1 MWWWCKYIC
10 GENIRKVHSAPLR
23 SQLAHHLLEPARESL
38 RKLRHHPLDLGLG
51 ALVARSGTS
60 ACQHLRRQDWEY
72 NVSSL
77 CVSLFGNLL
86 LIFSPI
92 SSQGPTFMA
101 QSSWNLMNA
110 SSLSLASV
118 MMLDP
123 VQATPPTAELTASTA
138 PARMPLLVVVGRPG
152 RLVGG
157 LLRGGPLGP
166 PGRLGGGL
174 CSGL

>member
-1 MWWWCKYIC
+1 ME
-10 GENIRKVHSAPLR
+10 ENSYFQTKEV
-23 SQLAHHLLEPARESL
+23 SL
-38 RKLRHHPLDLGLG
+38 RGQSPLGDGPESG
-51 ALVARSGTS
+51 PEGVPVHLVAVQLF
-60 ACQHLRRQDWEY
+60 CQHLGRQDCEY

-138 PARMPLLVVVGRPG
+138 PARIPLLVVVGRPG

-157 LLRGGPLGP
+157 LLLGGPLGP

>member
-1 MWWWCKYIC
+1 MERTIIKHIQPLFGASWRIISWNLRGNLCESCAITRLIWVL
-10 GENIRKVHSAPLR
+10 VHSLQGR
-23 SQLAHHLLEPARESL
+23 GHLPASTS
-38 RKLRHHPLDLGLG
+38 G
-51 ALVARSGTS
+51 AKI
-60 ACQHLRRQDWEY
+60 
-72 NVSSL
+72 
-77 CVSLFGNLL
+77 

-157 LLRGGPLGP
+157 LLLGGPLGP

>member
-1 MWWWCKYIC
+1 MNVGPCDEI
-10 GENIRKVHSAPLR
+10 GEKIKILAPEV
-23 SQLAHHLLEPARESL
+23 LA
-38 RKLRHHPLDLGLG
+38 
-51 ALVARSGTS
+51 
-60 ACQHLRRQDWEY
+60 
-72 NVSSL
+72 
-77 CVSLFGNLL
+77 
-86 LIFSPI
+86 
-92 SSQGPTFMA
+92 GPTFMA

-157 LLRGGPLGP
+157 LLLGGPLGP